1 MGVWARGVI
10 LHWKNVE
17 EIGCALSSYFNIT
30 WEEKYGIIETD
41 SRRERCKKIEEAVY
55 EFMEIFH
62 VGEEAEEAQKEI
74 HEQAYRESAIKNR
87 SNCCNS
93 SWMRCIRRI
102 YRMYVNLKQRL
113 HSPA

>member
-1 MGVWARGVI
+1 MI

-41 SRRERCKKIEEAVY
+41 SKKRTMQKIEEAVY

-74 HEQAYRESAIKNR
+74 HEQAYRESAIEKTDR
-87 SNCCNS
+87 TSCNS